1 VDLDSW
7 LDNPQI
13 RTHHRQEA
21 GVPPEALWA
30 AASEIRVGDAPRL
43 GRLLR
48 WRIPDTPADRLYRD
62 VFRRY
67 PFVVLEE
74 GEDWSVS
81 GLCGRIWT
89 LRRDY
94 PSLDSAQEFRE
105 WDEAGTV
112 RVVLGHW
119 IEAGEDGSAL
129 VSEARIEP
137 VDRRARWRVRAL
149 WSTLGRF
156 QGLIGREALTAAARR
171 AESSS

>member
-1 VDLDSW
+1 
-7 LDNPQI
+7 
-13 RTHHRQEA
+13 
-21 GVPPEALWA
+21 
-30 AASEIRVGDAPRL
+30 
-43 GRLLR
+43 
-48 WRIPDTPADRLYRD
+48 
-62 VFRRY
+62 
-67 PFVVLEE
+67 
-74 GEDWSVS
+74 
-81 GLCGRIWT
+81 
-89 LRRDY
+89 
-94 PSLDSAQEFRE
+94 LDSAQEFRE